1 MKNLISMFVLSI
13 LSVAAYGQTDV
24 IGIWNTGDQNTLVEI
39 QEENGKYVGK
49 VLSSDNPK
57 VKEGTLILK
66 DILFKKGTCE
76 GKVYA
81 PRRGEWYDTTLEKQN
96 GTLKLE
102 VSLGFFNKTIEWR
115 AEKV

>member
-13 LSVAAYGQTDV
+13 LSVATYAQIDV
-24 IGIWNTGDQNTLVEI
+24 AGIWNTGDQNTLVEI
-39 QEENGKYVGK
+39 QEENGRYIGK

-57 VKEGTLILK
+57 MKEGTLILK
-66 DILFKKGTCE
+66 DILLKKGTCE